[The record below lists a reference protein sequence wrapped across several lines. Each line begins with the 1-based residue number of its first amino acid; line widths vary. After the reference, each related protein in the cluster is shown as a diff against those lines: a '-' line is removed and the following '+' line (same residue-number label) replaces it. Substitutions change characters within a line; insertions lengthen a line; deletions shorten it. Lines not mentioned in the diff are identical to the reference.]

1 MSEVT
6 DDILDDVVDIT
17 YEVGRQASQ
26 HLIRVASMTGVGGLL
41 IGGGLGYFLAR
52 RLLENKSNAQVEAA
66 VTEMQEYYREKV
78 VALDAAVKKVNL
90 EDLVKEKGY
99 VTESTEP
106 PMVITPPTAVIEAA
120 EAAKDEEP
128 LMVVPA
134 EAVEDIP
141 PPVEE
146 EVRNVFKDR
155 DKLAPPEDG
164 WDYHR
169 ELRNRSPIRPYV
181 IHIDEKNERDTYA
194 ESTLTYYEEDDV
206 LCDEKDDI
214 IDSADRDRLIGEKNL
229 EKFGHGSGDPSIVYI
244 RNDALGIVYE
254 VVLSPN
260 SFAEEVHGLKHS
272 DEPRRRRRDI
282 FDDE

>member
-1 MSEVT
+1 MSEVAE
-6 DDILDDVVDIT
+6 DILEEVV
-17 YEVGRQASQ
+17 YEVQNVGRIAS
-26 HLIRVASMTGVGGLL
+26 LTGVGGLL
-41 IGGGLGYFLAR
+41 LGGALGYFITR
-52 RLLENKSNAQVEAA
+52 RILEKKYHDKVEQEVA
-66 VTEMQEYYREKV
+66 EMQDYYKGKV
-78 VALDAAVKKVNL
+78 VALDSAVRKTNL
-90 EDLVKEKGY
+90 EDLVREKGY
-99 VTESTEP
+99 ITESTEP
-106 PMVITPPTAVIEAA
+106 PMAITPPTAVVEAA

-141 PPVEE
+141 PPVDE

-260 SFAEEVHGLKHS
+260 SYAEEVHGLKHS
-272 DEPRRRRRDI
+272 DEPRRRQRYI